1 MKLGDKFKVMSR
13 GDRPF
18 PWNLTN
24 YFDEETALI
33 EVTVVQP
40 DEYFTKRYELGDS
53 LVWDNEKHG
62 ELVTV
67 AEPEGFTQ
75 WVPLNILQPV

>member
-13 GDRPF
+13 GIKPF
-18 PWNLTN
+18 HWDLTSDV
-24 YFDEETALI
+24 DEETALI
-33 EVTVVQP
+33 EVSVVQP
-40 DEYFTKRYELGDS
+40 DEYFTKMYELGESLIWDS
-53 LVWDNEKHG
+53 PNYG
-62 ELVTV
+62 EIVTV